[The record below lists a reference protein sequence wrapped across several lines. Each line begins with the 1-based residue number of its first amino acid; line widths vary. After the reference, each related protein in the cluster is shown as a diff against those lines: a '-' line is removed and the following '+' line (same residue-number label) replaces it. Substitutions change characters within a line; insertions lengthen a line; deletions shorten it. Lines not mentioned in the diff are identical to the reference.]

1 MLLLLLLLIPHL
13 RAARRK
19 RSSSCKP
26 WAGYGETR
34 AMHSKLLLLLLV
46 LLLVRLLGIHH
57 VPLGRRSMHGR
68 EHRIHRMHKRA
79 HDLGDNAAAAA
90 LMLLVCAGY
99 LFGGGNLFK
108 DNQISER
115 RR

>member
-1 MLLLLLLLIPHL
+1 MVRGVRKRGGGTTILLLLLLLIPHL

-34 AMHSKLLLLLLV
+34 AMHSKLLLLLVLLVLVLV
-46 LLLVRLLGIHH
+46 LLVLVLLGIHH
-57 VPLGRRSMHGR
+57 VPLGGRRMHGR

-79 HDLGDNAAAAA
+79 HDLGGNAAAAA
-90 LMLLVCAGY
+90 LMLLV
-99 LFGGGNLFK
+99 
-108 DNQISER
+108 
-115 RR
+115 

>member
-1 MLLLLLLLIPHL
+1 
-13 RAARRK
+13 
-19 RSSSCKP
+19 
-26 WAGYGETR
+26 
-34 AMHSKLLLLLLV
+34 MHSKLLLLLVLLV
-46 LLLVRLLGIHH
+46 LVLVLLGIHH
-57 VPLGRRSMHGR
+57 VPLGGRSMHGR

-90 LMLLVCAGY
+90 LMLLACAGY

-115 RR
+115 RRR